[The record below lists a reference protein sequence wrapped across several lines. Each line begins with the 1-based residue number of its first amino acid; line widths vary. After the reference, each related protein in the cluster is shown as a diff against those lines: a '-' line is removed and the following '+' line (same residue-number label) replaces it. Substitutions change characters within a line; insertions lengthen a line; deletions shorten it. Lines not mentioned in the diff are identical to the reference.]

1 MKKEQKEQVL
11 NNLKEIIENAF
22 KKIDVVNNY
31 YFLAIKKEL
40 KQIDLLESK
49 SNNFKTLN
57 ETYQK
62 KQDCYKQQKYYIQE
76 IENALK
82 LLLDNILIVF
92 FENVKNNR
100 DKSEFEKMFEWDS
113 DSKKYPLNVYFR
125 FYTSDHNATIYLTLN
140 NTDHYKKVYYF
151 SKQIIESKWN
161 GNEWKDIICFE
172 NFSTKAEEL
181 KEAIKKVIDTKVLNN
196 SELKK
201 EFEKVEAMQKEHKK
215 QLNDLLAKQKQE
227 SEKVDI
233 YKLSLLIG
241 G

>member
-76 IENALK
+76 IENALN

-100 DKSEFEKMFEWDS
+100 DISDFEKMFEWDS
-113 DSKKYPLNVYFR
+113 NAKKYPLKVNFR
-125 FYTSDHNATIYLTLN
+125 FYTSEENATIYLTLN
-140 NTDHYKKVYYF
+140 GYDHYTKKRYF
-151 SKQIIESKWN
+151 SSQIIDDKWN
-161 GNEWKDIICFE
+161 GNKWVNIIHFE
-172 NFSTKAEEL
+172 NFSKKAEEL
-181 KEAIKKVIDTKVLNN
+181 KENIKKVVDTKVLNN

-227 SEKVDI
+227 IEKLDV
-233 YKLSLLIG
+233 YKISLLTEK
-241 G
+241 